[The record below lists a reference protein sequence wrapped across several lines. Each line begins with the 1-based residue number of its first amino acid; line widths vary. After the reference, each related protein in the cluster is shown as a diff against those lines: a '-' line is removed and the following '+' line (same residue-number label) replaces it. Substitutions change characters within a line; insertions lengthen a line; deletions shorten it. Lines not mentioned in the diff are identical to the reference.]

1 MFATQK
7 QRRVG
12 ELLLWITTASLAKN
26 LRLSKDTAEWIIL
39 GIITV
44 TIKIASS
51 KLFLPCPCAMLRK
64 YFFELKYHSKI

>member
-26 LRLSKDTAEWIIL
+26 LRVSKDTAEWIIL
-39 GIITV
+39 GINNSNNKNS
-44 TIKIASS
+44 IKQAVSALSLRYATQI
-51 KLFLPCPCAMLRK
+51 LFWIK
-64 YFFELKYHSKI
+64 VSQ

>member
-39 GIITV
+39 GINNSNNKNS
-44 TIKIASS
+44 IKQAVSALS
-51 KLFLPCPCAMLRK
+51 LRYATQMLFWIK
-64 YFFELKYHSKI
+64 VSQ

>member
-39 GIITV
+39 GINNSNNKNS
-44 TIKIASS
+44 IKQAVSALSLRYATQI
-51 KLFLPCPCAMLRK
+51 LFWIK
-64 YFFELKYHSKI
+64 VSQ

>member
-7 QRRVG
+7 QKRVG

-39 GIITV
+39 GINNSNNKNS
-44 TIKIASS
+44 IKQAVSALSLRYATQI
-51 KLFLPCPCAMLRK
+51 LFWIK
-64 YFFELKYHSKI
+64 VSQ